1 MQPDAVVGFGAIGQ
15 QRIVGVLSTAASET
29 TSGRRVR
36 WIAVQPFDDAA
47 GKGLGFRLRTRQAAI
62 ELNDPLPASYDCEPL
77 PAAPAESDSVCSR
90 YFDDAIFRHVHGAA
104 VDQIK
109 C

>member
-1 MQPDAVVGFGAIGQ
+1 MVGLPILHDRRDTVRPFASRLLEDFVTAGLELCSW
-15 QRIVGVLSTAASET
+15 VL
-29 TSGRRVR
+29 RY
-36 WIAVQPFDDAA
+36 
-47 GKGLGFRLRTRQAAI
+47 L
-62 ELNDPLPASYDCEPL
+62 LPASLDCEPL